1 MSMSI
6 ESLRTLVQQASH
18 SNPHMTSRL
27 EKAAFLVLLRPVV
40 EIEPN
45 RYRVMSEDGL
55 KWYEIQHDQCE
66 CHDYQRHGPGHFC
79 KHRLAVSLMH
89 LMKNGEMYEN
99 KKVDINSI

>member
-1 MSMSI
+1 MAMTI

-18 SNPHMTSRL
+18 SNPHLTSRL

-40 EIEPN
+40 EIEAN

-55 KWYEIQHDQCE
+55 KWYEIRNDQCE

-79 KHRLAVSLMH
+79 KHRLAVSFIH
-89 LMKNGEMYEN
+89 LLKNGNLHKDE
-99 KKVDINSI
+99 KVDMSTI